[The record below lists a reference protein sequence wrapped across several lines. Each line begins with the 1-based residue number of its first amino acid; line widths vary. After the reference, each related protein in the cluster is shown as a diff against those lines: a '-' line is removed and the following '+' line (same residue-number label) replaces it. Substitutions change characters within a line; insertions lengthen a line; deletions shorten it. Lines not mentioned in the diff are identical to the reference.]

1 MSNKTL
7 NLFLQNNID
16 SLKQQGLYNEIQILE
31 GSNESVIHID
41 GKKFINLS
49 SNNYLGFTTNE
60 LIKEKSIEAIKE
72 YGVGAGAVRSI
83 NGTLLIH
90 DELEKEISKFKGT
103 EDSIVF
109 QSGFNCN
116 IGVIPAIMGKDDC
129 IFSDELNHASII
141 DGCRLSG
148 SKIIRYKNNDM
159 KDLETKVIE
168 AKETMNFNKFMVI
181 TDGVFSMDGDVV
193 NLPELVRVSEK
204 YDLIT
209 YVDDS
214 HGTGVM
220 GDGAGTCKHFSLQ
233 DKVDLQ
239 MGTLSKAIG
248 VVGGYVAGSKLLI
261 DYLKVKSRPFLFSTS
276 LTPASAGASL
286 EAIKILRENS
296 IYVKKLWE
304 NGNYLKGELKKLGFN
319 IGKSETPITP
329 CIIGEENKTQLF
341 SKKLFENGVY
351 AKSIVFPTVPKGTGR
366 IRNMPT
372 AIHTKDL
379 LDEAIS
385 VYEKVGKELEIIK

>member
-90 DELEKEISKFKGT
+90 DELEKAISKFNGT

-129 IFSDELNHASII
+129 IFSEELNHASII
-141 DGCRLSG
+141 DGCRLRG
-148 SKIIRYKNNDM
+148 S
-159 KDLETKVIE
+159 
-168 AKETMNFNKFMVI
+168 
-181 TDGVFSMDGDVV
+181 
-193 NLPELVRVSEK
+193 
-204 YDLIT
+204 
-209 YVDDS
+209 
-214 HGTGVM
+214 
-220 GDGAGTCKHFSLQ
+220 
-233 DKVDLQ
+233 
-239 MGTLSKAIG
+239 
-248 VVGGYVAGSKLLI
+248 
-261 DYLKVKSRPFLFSTS
+261 
-276 LTPASAGASL
+276 
-286 EAIKILRENS
+286 
-296 IYVKKLWE
+296 
-304 NGNYLKGELKKLGFN
+304 
-319 IGKSETPITP
+319 
-329 CIIGEENKTQLF
+329 
-341 SKKLFENGVY
+341 
-351 AKSIVFPTVPKGTGR
+351 
-366 IRNMPT
+366 
-372 AIHTKDL
+372 
-379 LDEAIS
+379 
-385 VYEKVGKELEIIK
+385 